1 MLWRN
6 HSSKVQGNQI
16 PMSVFLSFPLVSFLL
31 PVSPLP
37 LSTAPH
43 SSFLT
48 QAKNLKLCSG
58 YGQTDGACLLN
69 FFWCMGHLR
78 RYIRW
83 STSAVFDT
91 ARIVCCRV
99 CVMVR
104 RPSICPS
111 IRLSQLSAA
120 AAACGGFA
128 AVCLAGRSSMAQ
140 QQQRRAVSR
149 FQPR

>member
-6 HSSKVQGNQI
+6 HGSKVQGNQI

-48 QAKNLKLCSG
+48 QAKNLKLSSG

-69 FFWCMGHLR
+69 PFWCMGHLR

-104 RPSICPS
+104 RPSIHPS
-111 IRLSQLSAA
+111 IPAISCCCSMRRVCCGVSGGQKQHGATAA
-120 AAACGGFA
+120 KASSITFPAAIE
-128 AVCLAGRSSMAQ
+128 R
-140 QQQRRAVSR
+140 
-149 FQPR
+149 